1 MEYYGTI
8 GPACADE
15 EVLRR
20 MFRAGMTGVRMNLS
34 HGGLAEHRDWLE
46 RIARAAEG
54 RPYRLLID
62 LQGPEVRI
70 GRLPAPLV
78 LKNRQAVTLGQGGIP
93 IPETL
98 TGLATPGQTLLLDD
112 GKLELTVTGGRPG
125 ALFCTVVRGGKLESR
140 KSLAAPGLDLH
151 LPTLTDED
159 EENLAL
165 AGACGVTGVMLPFVR
180 GREDLEHLRAALH
193 RAGADGVRILAKIES
208 REGAEHLESLF
219 GAADEMVIA
228 RGDLGNAMDLWR
240 LPGVQRRMAAACR
253 RAGVPFMVVTQ
264 MLDSMRENPVPTRA
278 EVCDVYTAV
287 MQGAASVMLTG
298 ETAAG
303 KWPAEAMNYLVKTG
317 EEARRDREAGER

>member
-1 MEYYGTI
+1 MDFYGTI
-8 GPACADE
+8 GPACGQLE
-15 EVLRR
+15 TLQR
-20 MFRAGMTGVRMNLS
+20 MVEAGMTGIRMNLS
-34 HGGLAEHRDWLE
+34 HGPLTAHADWLAM
-46 RIARAAEG
+46 IRAAG
-54 RPYRLLID
+54 IRQLLID
-62 LQGPEVRI
+62 LQGPELRI
-70 GRLPAPLV
+70 GTLAEP
-78 LKNRQAVTLGQGGIP
+78 VTLVEGSSVRLGTDGIP
-93 IPETL
+93 CPTAL
-98 TGLATPGQTLLLDD
+98 VQAAAPGQQLLLDD
-112 GKLELTVTGGRPG
+112 GKLLVQVTQTLPG
-125 ALFCTVVRGGKLESR
+125 ALLCTVVRGGTLQSR
-140 KSLAAPGLDLH
+140 KSIAAPGLAVHSPALTEEDLQ
-151 LPTLTDED
+151 
-159 EENLAL
+159 NLKIAKQ
-165 AGACGVTGVMLPFVR
+165 CGVTGVMLPFVR

-303 KWPAEAMNYLVKTG
+303 KWPAEAMSYLVKTG
-317 EEARRDREAGER
+317 EEARRDRKAGE